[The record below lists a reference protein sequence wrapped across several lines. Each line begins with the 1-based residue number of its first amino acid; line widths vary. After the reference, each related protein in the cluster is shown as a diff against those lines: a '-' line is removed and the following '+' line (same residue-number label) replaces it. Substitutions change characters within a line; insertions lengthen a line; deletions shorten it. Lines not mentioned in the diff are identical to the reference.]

1 MFCVSGGKS
10 CRDTLAVNE
19 RKELAGLEVTRDRQ
33 PTSTTY
39 ASFFPNRLA
48 HIVRQA
54 SMVDLIKMHN

>member
-10 CRDTLAVNE
+10 CRDTLAVNG
-19 RKELAGLEVTRDRQ
+19 RKELAGLGVTRDRQ

-39 ASFFPNRLA
+39 ASLCPNRLA